1 MPDKLKIVYRDAAS
15 LTPYER
21 NARTHSA
28 EQIAQIGRS
37 IQEFGW
43 TNPILVDEAGGIIA
57 GHGRLAAAQEIGSG
71 ARWSSP
77 TTSWR

>member
-1 MPDKLKIVYRDAAS
+1 MADKLKITYRATSS
-15 LTPYER
+15 LTPYAR

-28 EQIAQIGRS
+28 EQVAQIARS

-57 GHGRLAAAQEIGSG
+57 GHGRLAGPRSKASTSTATSG
-71 ARWSSP
+71 C
-77 TTSWR
+77 